1 MGNRKQGN
9 GDMITG
15 FPFNAPCNGSW
26 KLTLPCSKDEAQA
39 VADGEIGSFSLM
51 DEPPVIMVTEP
62 DPELPEEWRLDV
74 YFDHEPNSG
83 EVGAIR
89 ALAPTAAA
97 ENEIIEHIEEEDWVV
112 LSQSGLE
119 PVRAGRFLVCT
130 PTNAV
135 PSEEGKK
142 MFVIDA
148 GRAFGTG
155 HHETTTGCL
164 QMLDRLK
171 AHGHHFNNVA
181 DIGTGTGLLAFAAR
195 YLWRSSRVIASDID
209 PVAVEVAKE
218 NAEVNHVPLGSGCRQ
233 VDMVVAAGM
242 DDHRLQRRAPYD
254 LLIANILAGPLIELS
269 HSFVPA
275 LQYGGSLILAGLVAE
290 QEQAVCRAYQ
300 RLGMRLADRVILG
313 DWPTLRLV
321 KRPKF

>member
-39 VADGEIGSFSLM
+39 VADGEIGAFALL

-62 DPELPEEWRLDV
+62 DPERPEEWRLDV
-74 YFDHEPNSG
+74 YFDHEPKAEEIKS
-83 EVGAIR
+83 IR
-89 ALAPTAAA
+89 ALAPTSAL
-97 ENEIIEHIEEEDWVV
+97 EKEIIEHIEEEDWVV

-130 PTNAV
+130 PSNAV
-135 PSEEGKK
+135 APEEGKK

-164 QMLDRLK
+164 TMLDRMKK
-171 AHGHHFNNVA
+171 AGQNFHNVA

-195 YLWRSSRVIASDID
+195 HLWHSARVIASDID

-218 NAEVNHVPLGSGCRQ
+218 NAVVNHVPLGMGCRQ
-233 VDMVVAAGM
+233 VEMVVAAGM
-242 DDHRLQRRAPYD
+242 DNRQLKRRAPYD
-254 LLIANILAGPLIELS
+254 LLIANILAGPLIELAP
-269 HSFVPA
+269 SFVPA
-275 LQYGGSLILAGLVAE
+275 LQKGGSLILAGLVAE
-290 QEQAVCRAYQ
+290 QEQAVCRAYKN
-300 RLGMRLADRVILG
+300 LGMRLADRVVLG

-321 KRPKF
+321 KRPRF